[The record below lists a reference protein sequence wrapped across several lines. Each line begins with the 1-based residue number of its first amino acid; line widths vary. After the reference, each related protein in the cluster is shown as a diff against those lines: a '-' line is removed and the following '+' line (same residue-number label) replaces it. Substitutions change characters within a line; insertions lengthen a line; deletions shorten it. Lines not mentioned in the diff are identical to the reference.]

1 MTTKSHTGMKQG
13 RMTLEAQPK
22 LQQRS
27 YEIQPFGQQH
37 TVPIELPE
45 DAIKTNVEMLNRLLA
60 DSITLY
66 LLYKKHH
73 WQVAGPTF
81 YQLHL
86 LLDEHA
92 DQVLT
97 TVDLLAERIQALG
110 GVSIAMPQDVSEMT
124 QIERPP
130 RGEENIPSMLA
141 RTVNAHSAIIKLLR
155 EAIEVTEQNKDWG
168 TNDMLMSDILRM
180 HERQVWFISQHLVD
194 TPLVESDKSNGA

>member
-1 MTTKSHTGMKQG
+1 M
-13 RMTLEAQPK
+13 LEAQPK
-22 LQQRS
+22 LQQKS

-37 TVPIELPE
+37 TMPIGLPE
-45 DAIKTNVEMLNRLLA
+45 DAIKKNVDMLNRLLA

-86 LLDEHA
+86 LLDQHA
-92 DQVLT
+92 EEVLT

-141 RTVNAHSAIIKLLR
+141 RTVNAHAAIVKLLR
-155 EAIEVTEQNKDWG
+155 EAIEVTQQNKDMG
-168 TNDMLMSDILRM
+168 TNDLLISDVLRM
-180 HERQVWFISQHLVD
+180 HEKHMWFISQHLVD
-194 TPLVESDKSNGA
+194 TPIIESDRSNGVRA

>member
-13 RMTLEAQPK
+13 RLEAQPE

-37 TVPIELPE
+37 TVPIGLPE
-45 DAIKTNVEMLNRLLA
+45 DAIKKNVEMLNRLLA

-86 LLDEHA
+86 LLDQHA
-92 DQVLT
+92 EEVLT

-110 GVSIAMPQDVSEMT
+110 GVSVAMPQDVSEMT

-130 RGEENIPSMLA
+130 RGEENVPSMLA

-155 EAIEVTEQNKDWG
+155 EAIEVTEENKDWG
-168 TNDMLMSDILRM
+168 TNDLLMSDVLRM
-180 HERQVWFISQHLVD
+180 HEKQVWLISQHLVD
-194 TPLVESDKSNGA
+194 TPLVESDRSNGA